1 MRSILTTILKSNGFT
16 GIRAHGNANR
26 AMSDMLERVPDA
38 VLIQWVLPDSDAET
52 MIRTLRTEA
61 MRPLCFAPVI
71 VLSANVSRA
80 VITEV
85 LASGASTLLRT
96 PVSPK
101 TLLDRLQ
108 WITSD
113 SRAFVHD
120 GRRYVLQETDD
131 ATDISGVDPGWGLMD
146 LDAGSRA

>member
-1 MRSILTTILKSNGFT
+1 MYRNLAYGRKTDSLNIVLIDGNHGMRSILTTILKSNGIT

-71 VLSANVSRA
+71 VLSANVSPMLRESTRA
-80 VITEV
+80 
-85 LASGASTLLRT
+85 G
-96 PVSPK
+96 
-101 TLLDRLQ
+101 
-108 WITSD
+108 
-113 SRAFVHD
+113 
-120 GRRYVLQETDD
+120 G
-131 ATDISGVDPGWGLMD
+131 
-146 LDAGSRA
+146 